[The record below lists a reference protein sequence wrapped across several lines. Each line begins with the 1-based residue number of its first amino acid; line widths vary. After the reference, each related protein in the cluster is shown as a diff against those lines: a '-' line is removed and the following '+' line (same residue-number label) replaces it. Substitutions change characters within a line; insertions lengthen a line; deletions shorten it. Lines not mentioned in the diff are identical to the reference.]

1 MNENFG
7 KEYKLC
13 SQKLIG
19 SIFETKQGVKSYP
32 FILHYKEMELPVHS
46 PFQFVF
52 SVPKRNFK
60 KAHDRNK
67 IKRQMKEI
75 IRKNKSELET
85 LLIKQQQQ
93 YGLFII
99 FSAREAL
106 EFSLMSK
113 KMTQLLD
120 KLTIE
125 LTTKN

>member
-1 MNENFG
+1 MNEKLG
-7 KEYKLC
+7 KQYKLC
-13 SQKLIG
+13 SQKLIE
-19 SIFETKQGVKSYP
+19 SIFETKQSVKSYP
-32 FILHYKEMELPVHS
+32 FIIHYKEIELPVNL

-75 IRKNKSELET
+75 IRKNKSKLET
-85 LLIKQQQQ
+85 LLINQEKQ
-93 YGLFII
+93 YGCFLI
-99 FSAREAL
+99 FSSKETL